1 MPFRP
6 EFNSPHLQKES
17 DLFIFFIIIM
27 GKVATQDVKKGTIL
41 LIEGKLFK
49 VTDTAH
55 THMGRGG
62 ATDNF
67 KVKDIVTG
75 KSNTF
80 TYNAGTMLEQ
90 AEVSTQNAVFL
101 YSAGDVY
108 SFMENDTGEIYDLER
123 DAIDDIV
130 GYLKENLDVY
140 LQMYKGNVLS
150 VILPSTI
157 TYKIISTVPWVKGDR
172 AQAGTKPATL
182 ETGLEVQVPLFREE
196 GDEVTV
202 NTLTGTIN

>member
-1 MPFRP
+1 MV
-6 EFNSPHLQKES
+6 K
-17 DLFIFFIIIM
+17 IT
-27 GKVATQDVKKGTIL
+27 TQDARKGTIL

-62 ATDNF
+62 ATDTF
-67 KVKDIVTG
+67 KVKDIVSG

-80 TYNAGTMLEQ
+80 TYNAGATLEQ

-101 YSAGDVY
+101 YSDGNTY
-108 SFMENDTGEIYDLER
+108 SFMENDTGEIYDLEKE
-123 DAIDDIV
+123 AIEDSV

-140 LQMYKGNVLS
+140 LQMYQGNVIN

-157 TYKIISTVPWVKGDR
+157 SYKIISTVPGVKGDR
-172 AQAGTKPATL
+172 AQAGTKPATI
-182 ETGLEVQVPLFREE
+182 ETGLEVQIPLYKEE

-202 NTLTGTIN
+202 NTLTGTVN

>member
-1 MPFRP
+1 MVKITT
-6 EFNSPHLQKES
+6 S
-17 DLFIFFIIIM
+17 
-27 GKVATQDVKKGTIL
+27 DVKKGTIL

-62 ATDNF
+62 ANDTF

-75 KSNTF
+75 KSNVF
-80 TYNAGTMLEQ
+80 TYIAGAMLEQ

-101 YSAGDVY
+101 YAAGDTY
-108 SFMENDTGEIYDLER
+108 SFMENDSGEIYELEK
-123 DAIDDIV
+123 DTIEEVV

-140 LQMYKGNVLS
+140 LQMYQGNVIN
-150 VILPSTI
+150 VILPATI
-157 TYKIISTVPWVKGDR
+157 SYKIISTVPGVKGDR
-172 AQAGTKPATL
+172 AQAGTKPATI
-182 ETGLEVQVPLFREE
+182 ETGLEVQVPLYKEE

-202 NTLTGTIN
+202 NTLTGTVN

>member
-1 MPFRP
+1 M
-6 EFNSPHLQKES
+6 K
-17 DLFIFFIIIM
+17 IT
-27 GKVATQDVKKGTIL
+27 TQEVKKGTIL

-62 ATDNF
+62 ATDTF

-80 TYNAGTMLEQ
+80 TYTAGAMLEQ

-101 YSAGDVY
+101 YAAGNSY
-108 SFMENDTGEIYDLER
+108 SFMENDSGEIYELEKE
-123 DAIDDIV
+123 AIEDTV
-130 GYLKENLDVY
+130 GYLKENLDIY
-140 LQMYKGNVLS
+140 LQMYQGNVIN

-157 TYKIISTVPWVKGDR
+157 TYKITSTVPWVKGDR
-172 AQAGTKPATL
+172 AQAGTKPATI
-182 ETGLEVQVPLFREE
+182 ETGLEVQVPLYKEE

-202 NTLTGTIN
+202 NTLTGTVN

>member
-1 MPFRP
+1 MV
-6 EFNSPHLQKES
+6 KITTS
-17 DLFIFFIIIM
+17 D
-27 GKVATQDVKKGTIL
+27 VRKGSIL

-62 ATDNF
+62 ANDTY

-80 TYNAGTMLEQ
+80 TYNSGATLEQ
-90 AEVSTQNAVFL
+90 AEVSTNNAVFL
-101 YSAGDVY
+101 YAAGDSY
-108 SFMENDTGEIYDLER
+108 SFMENDTGEIYDLDKNLIE
-123 DAIDDIV
+123 DVV

-140 LQMYKGNVLS
+140 LQMYQGNVLS

-157 TYKIISTVPWVKGDR
+157 TYKIISTVPGVKGDR
-172 AQAGTKPATL
+172 AQAGTKPATI
-182 ETGLEVQVPLFREE
+182 ETGLEVVVPLYKEE

-202 NTLTGTIN
+202 NTLTGTVN

>member
-1 MPFRP
+1 M
-6 EFNSPHLQKES
+6 K
-17 DLFIFFIIIM
+17 IT
-27 GKVATQDVKKGTIL
+27 TQEVKKGTIL

-62 ATDNF
+62 ATDTF

-80 TYNAGTMLEQ
+80 TYTAGAMLEQ

-101 YSAGDVY
+101 YAAGNSY
-108 SFMENDTGEIYDLER
+108 SFMENDSGEIYELEKE
-123 DAIDDIV
+123 AIEDTV
-130 GYLKENLDVY
+130 GYLKENLDIY
-140 LQMYKGNVLS
+140 LQMYQGNVIN

-157 TYKIISTVPWVKGDR
+157 TYKITSTVP
-172 AQAGTKPATL
+172 
-182 ETGLEVQVPLFREE
+182 
-196 GDEVTV
+196 
-202 NTLTGTIN
+202 